1 MSSIR
6 SKIICALFSTTFLA
20 AFVPGCGA
28 GDFEGDLTDGDI
40 VAGDIGEEELGQ
52 MEQGMCAN
60 GDGVNSAMAAL
71 AVATAKELR
80 RFQPTKDFYLDS
92 SGRLALTST
101 GKAQCADGKCW
112 NTQATLDLQKAAH
125 NTVKFGSVVFN
136 ADNYRSRLHAEFQE
150 LRICESRGPGANC
163 PVEDHKLV
171 FKSAAAGA
179 CDTVFTFTATT
190 PTGGLLSNPGSL
202 KNKLVYVGYPEN
214 DYLAF
219 SSTSETISIDPTI
232 GLNDTGSTSSG
243 SCTAA
248 CTKISSTDM
257 TGACCSCNGASKK
270 FVKSAW
276 STTTFLCQ

>member
-1 MSSIR
+1 M
-6 SKIICALFSTTFLA
+6 TFLA

-28 GDFEGDLTDGDI
+28 GDFEGDFTGDEL
-40 VAGDIGEEELGQ
+40 AEAELGQ
-52 MEQGMCAN
+52 TEQATCAN

-80 RFQPTKDFYLDS
+80 RFQPTKDFYLDG

-112 NTQATLDLQKAAH
+112 NTQATLDLQKAAF
-125 NTVKFGSVVFN
+125 NTVKFGSVLFN
-136 ADNYRSRLHAEFQE
+136 ADNYRSRLNAEFRE
-150 LRICESRGPGANC
+150 LQICESRGNGANC
-163 PVEDHKLV
+163 PVEDHKLA

-190 PTGGLLSNPGSL
+190 PTGGMMSNPSSL
-202 KNKLVYVGYPEN
+202 KNKLVFVGYPEN
-214 DYLAF
+214 EYLSF
-219 SSTSETISIDPTI
+219 SSTSETISIDPTV
-232 GLNDTGSTSSG
+232 GLNDGGSTSSG

-248 CTKISSTDM
+248 CTKMSSTDV
-257 TGACCSCNGASKK
+257 TGACCSCNGATKK
-270 FVKSAW
+270 FAKSAW

>member
-1 MSSIR
+1 MSRIH
-6 SKIICALFSTTFLA
+6 SKITRALLSMTFLA

-28 GDFEGDLTDGDI
+28 GDFEGDFTGDEM
-40 VAGDIGEEELGQ
+40 AEEELGQ
-52 MEQGMCAN
+52 TEQATCAN
-60 GDGVNSAMAAL
+60 GDGVNSAMAAF

-92 SGRLALTST
+92 SGKLALTST

-112 NTQATLDLQKAAH
+112 NTQATLDLQRAAF
-125 NTVKFGSVVFN
+125 NTVKFGNVLFN
-136 ADNYRSRLHAEFQE
+136 ADNYRSRLRSEFQE
-150 LRICESRGPGANC
+150 QQICESRGPGANC

-190 PTGGLLSNPGSL
+190 PTGGLMRNPSSI
-202 KNKLVYVGYPEN
+202 KNKLVFVGYPEN
-214 DYLAF
+214 EYLSF
-219 SSTSETISIDPTI
+219 SSTSDTISIDPTI
-232 GLNDTGSTSSG
+232 GLNDGGSTSSG

-248 CTKISSTDM
+248 CTKMSSTDV
-257 TGACCSCNGASKK
+257 TGACCSCSGATKK
-270 FVKSAW
+270 FKKSAW